1 MTRIPDAS
9 YAGPQFRDTAV
20 VTTQEVNA
28 GQNATPPGTVP
39 HVVEPGDNL
48 WDISGGNLDGV
59 YRNNPQF
66 DPENG
71 SRNPDLIYP
80 GEVVFVPVQPGTPE
94 ATNAAAQQLADAK
107 SMSASTDSQITHKE
121 NQVADAGADLEYNVR
136 AEIAAGGDP
145 AAIKAR
151 LAADPALESV
161 PDAELNAIV
170 DRATQPA
177 SAENPVG
184 GVRPSLS
191 PEYKT
196 NETALAYSN
205 TEPAPIAPAP
215 RAEARTEFVSAVRT
229 ELEQGGNVDEIKAR
243 YGNDPYLNDAID
255 EAAR

>member
-1 MTRIPDAS
+1 MTRIPDAP

-20 VTTQEVNA
+20 VTTKEVNA
-28 GQNATPPGTVP
+28 GQNPTPPGTVP

-48 WDISGGNLDGV
+48 WDISGGNLEGI

-94 ATNAAAQQLADAK
+94 ATNAAAQQLADARG
-107 SMSASTDSQITHKE
+107 MSASTDSQVTHKE

-145 AAIKAR
+145 AAIKTR
-151 LAADPALESV
+151 LANDPALESV

-184 GVRPSLS
+184 GARPYGIVVDSRGS
-191 PEYKT
+191 VFVVD
-196 NETALAYSN
+196 SGN
-205 TEPAPIAPAP
+205 TRVQQFMPAEEGSE
-215 RAEARTEFVSAVRT
+215 RLQEEAEAVA
-229 ELEQGGNVDEIKAR
+229 ELGQVDKTTKV
-243 YGNDPYLNDAID
+243 
-255 EAAR
+255 